1 MKDNHASVFEKAK
14 FYGFRIYV
22 YNYNIR
28 ANECQ
33 VKSRVGAT
41 LHDVGGFLPA
51 SSKTNDY
58 ANFILKN
65 PSQVYNMPYLGFQFK
80 NINGMIHYY
89 ITNGAETGYYVS
101 GTSSS
106 ISSMS
111 SGYDFG
117 IEALV
122 SYE

>member
-1 MKDNHASVFEKAK
+1 M
-14 FYGFRIYV
+14 